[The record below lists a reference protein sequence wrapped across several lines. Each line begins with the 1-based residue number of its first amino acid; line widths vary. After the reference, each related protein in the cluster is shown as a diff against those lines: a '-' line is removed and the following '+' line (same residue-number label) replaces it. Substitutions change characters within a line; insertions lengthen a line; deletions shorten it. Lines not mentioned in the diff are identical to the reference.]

1 MANTIA
7 PKRSGSAPSP
17 QPSPQGER
25 GTFDLFKAVRSLC
38 SGFASTA
45 RLMVGVPDYD
55 SYVRHRREMHPN
67 ESVMSYEEFFRER
80 QNSRYGVNGGTI
92 SRCC

>member
-1 MANTIA
+1 MMVRTT
-7 PKRSGSAPSP
+7 APSP

-25 GTFDLFKAVRSLC
+25 EKTGAAEPGLTARSLYRRL
-38 SGFASTA
+38 AATA

-55 SYVRHRREMHPN
+55 AYVRHRLDMHPD
-67 ESVMSYEEFFRER
+67 EPVMSYEDFFRER
-80 QNSRYGVNGGTI
+80 QQSRYGTNGGKI